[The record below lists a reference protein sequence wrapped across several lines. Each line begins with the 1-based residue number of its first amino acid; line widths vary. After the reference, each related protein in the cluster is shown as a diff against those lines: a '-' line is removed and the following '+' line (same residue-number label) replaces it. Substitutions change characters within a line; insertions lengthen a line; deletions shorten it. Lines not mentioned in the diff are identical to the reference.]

1 MVQDNRFTINILI
14 QLLFRG
20 YIMSDNEEI
29 EFNDVA
35 SDITIDINALEL
47 SASSKKAEQEEL
59 SQQIE
64 AFLKAGGKIDV
75 IEPNVLADPP
85 KKPVSNYGSQP
96 I

>member
-1 MVQDNRFTINILI
+1 
-14 QLLFRG
+14 
-20 YIMSDNEEI
+20 MSDNEV
-29 EFNDVA
+29 EFNDVVDA
-35 SDITIDINALEL
+35 ADIHVDIDALESDAL
-47 SASSKKAEQEEL
+47 RKKAERDEL

-64 AFLKAGGKIDV
+64 AFLNSGGRINV